1 MANATDQ
8 AALDWAKAILSGD
21 YSSIPMY
28 NELTDQQYADPTQNP
43 YIQAMIGNIQDSLK
57 QDWLG
62 SQAALMDQAE
72 AGGRFGSGLYQA
84 QSAQNMGRTQQA
96 LAQAE
101 SQLYAQ
107 SYENERN
114 RRAQIM
120 ADILGAQQGAAQ
132 IPIGFKNA
140 KANMVGARAS
150 MKNARTNASANA
162 FNQKMQTLQAQQGAL
177 TDYFNI
183 LGGIG
188 GLGGTTYG
196 TSPGTYIPSQ
206 NPIGAG
212 LMTGS
217 GTALQMYG
225 LNKMYGGGGG
235 GGRSNPLP

>member
-28 NELTDQQYADPTQNP
+28 NELTDQQYSDPTQNP

-96 LAQAE
+96 LSQAE

-107 SYENERN
+107 SYEPRRFFCIERPAEN
-114 RRAQIM
+114 AAACRSPSSCSRSAGYAAFRLRRARP
-120 ADILGAQQGAAQ
+120 GAST
-132 IPIGFKNA
+132 
-140 KANMVGARAS
+140 R
-150 MKNARTNASANA
+150 RT
-162 FNQKMQTLQAQQGAL
+162 T
-177 TDYFNI
+177 
-183 LGGIG
+183 
-188 GLGGTTYG
+188 
-196 TSPGTYIPSQ
+196 
-206 NPIGAG
+206 
-212 LMTGS
+212 
-217 GTALQMYG
+217 
-225 LNKMYGGGGG
+225 
-235 GGRSNPLP
+235 SNPASSCWSFTVVP